1 MRRLFKQISSIHIPD
16 SVIKILGFIAPFLT
30 IWYIAVFVI
39 IATIRLMYPFEL
51 EWIEGA
57 YVDQTLRI
65 AQGYFPY
72 SPPNIY
78 LIPISKTPVFFY
90 LSAGLIK
97 VLGVGFLAPRL
108 VSIIATIG
116 ICGLLLWAVKLES
129 RSWVPGITAAG
140 IYVASYRMSGAWMDL
155 AKTDSLF
162 LFFLVAAFIIGQR
175 AQRWPGWL
183 LSGVLFVL
191 ALFTKQLALPI
202 IVALAVVSLVVRRG
216 RNWVQWLTICVF
228 GVGLFFGLDYFSRGW
243 FSFYTFETSIT
254 HTRISDIGLFW
265 KKILPVMWPAFILAL
280 FYTWS
285 VFRRSRLYKLELI
298 PKDWEN
304 LAFGWVLVITSWSIF
319 LKVWTYDNGLMI
331 ASLGIALL
339 SGFGLAEV
347 YRHSTNEHEAR
358 AGNVGLA
365 VCLLLAIAQFVYL
378 AYNPVEQLP
387 TRLDK
392 AAAEAFVQKIEQ
404 LPGEVLVFNHGFYSH
419 LAGKQTYLH
428 SAPLSDVLGAE
439 IPKGN
444 RETYQRQ
451 QMVIDMFDQAIS
463 SQYFDWIILDNPDTS
478 WTPYYLFVD
487 DITPEGDSLI
497 PATGAPA
504 RPASLTVKNPVGRG
518 GEMPVVEQTYN
529 FLFSNGWSRPDEGGR
544 WALDPRAE
552 LEIFLER
559 GEYTL
564 SMTIEPK
571 CIDQHLVVEK
581 MDVGWN
587 DQNLGEVSFHSCEA
601 QSIRFDLPRRLIRK
615 TANSLWFQF
624 EKVPDGQLT
633 RDLTEKNEA
642 LVEFKSLAFLP

>member
-1 MRRLFKQISSIHIPD
+1 MRSPFKQISSIHIPD
-16 SVIKILGFIAPFLT
+16 LVIKILGFIVPFLS

-39 IATIRLMYPFEL
+39 IAAIRLMYPFEL

-140 IYVASYRMSGAWMDL
+140 IYIASYRMSGAWMDL

-175 AQRWPGWL
+175 ARRWPGWL

-191 ALFTKQLALPI
+191 AFFTKQLALPI
-202 IVALAVVSLVVRRG
+202 IVALAVVSLVVQRG

-228 GVGLFFGLDYFSRGW
+228 GVGLFFGLDYFSQGW

-265 KKILPVMWPAFILAL
+265 KKILPIMWPAFILAI
-280 FYTWS
+280 FYTLS

-298 PKDWEN
+298 PKDWES

-319 LKVWTYDNGLMI
+319 LKVWTYDNGLMM

-339 SGFGLAEV
+339 SGFGLADV
-347 YRHSTNEHEAR
+347 YRRSTNEHEEY
-358 AGNVGLA
+358 AGNVGLT

-378 AYNPVEQLP
+378 VYNPVEQLP
-387 TRLDK
+387 TRQDK

-428 SAPLSDVLGAE
+428 SAPFSDVLGAE
-439 IPKGN
+439 IPKTN
-444 RETYQRQ
+444 QETYQRQ
-451 QMVIDMFDQAIS
+451 QIVIDMFDQAIS
-463 SQYFDWIILDNPDTS
+463 SQYFDWIVLDNPDTS

-504 RPASLTVKNPVGRG
+504 RPASLTVKNPVCQG
-518 GEMPVVEQTYN
+518 GQLPLSDKTYD
-529 FLFSNGWSRPDEGGR
+529 FLFSNGWSMLAEGGR

-559 GEYTL
+559 GDYTL
-564 SMTIEPK
+564 SMTVEPK
-571 CIDQHLVVEK
+571 CEGQQLLVEK
-581 MDVGWN
+581 VVVGWN
-587 DQNLGEVSFHSCEA
+587 DQNLGDVIFHSCEP
-601 QSIRFDLPRRLIRK
+601 QSVRFDLPKKLIRK
-615 TANSLWFQF
+615 NANNLWFQF
-624 EKVPDGQLT
+624 ERTPAEQVSSEV
-633 RDLTEKNEA
+633 TEENEE
-642 LVEFKSLAFLP
+642 LVKFISLAFLQ